1 MLVLSD
7 NNITKLLNSSFEV
20 YPLIKSLDISLNDV
34 RAIESAAFYPLMGL
48 MYLDLSFNPRLV
60 LPATGV
66 FMMSSQLSILDLTAS
81 YTTSLPNDILK
92 WIPHLYCAD
101 LSFNQLSF
109 INLSSC
115 GMADTVDMRGN
126 QLHNLTAKDFTFLCH
141 TDTLDL
147 RFNPIKSVDP
157 DVIASLHVRSLMLG
171 GYRLSDEVLAN
182 IILGISK
189 SDIKL
194 LKIEYGS
201 VGAFPKGFFDPLSDS
216 SLSVLEFNGNEL
228 KSLHPLIFS
237 NLTKVRN
244 FRFSDNKLP
253 IDEVQPD
260 FFDGMNALKVLAI
273 NDNKVRQINPHNQ
286 IWTVDLSEFDLSGN
300 LFTEISA
307 SVFRGLGSLTFL
319 DMSRN
324 ELLSV
329 FELTAFSGLDNIQSI
344 NLTGSRLTVLELYT
358 PILRSLSLN
367 SLRSD
372 SLPLRPGKSFQHLQ
386 SLVKLDM
393 KDSRLD
399 IWNIWSAYRNESL
412 FDGLLHLNHL
422 DLSSNDFLHSSSIF
436 RFIPETLCFTRA
448 KIRLLRYYKSISS
461 CLLGVGIASEVEFE
475 RKQHPAYS

>member
-1 MLVLSD
+1 MANRSILYPLLVACLLVSSSFQSLHRHDGDSAMPFLPLDVDKSFHGCDQNLELKEAACSDKGLDTVPQNLSEDTEILVLSD

-20 YPLIKSLDISLNDV
+20 YPLIKSLDITLNDV

-66 FMMSSQLSILDLTAS
+66 FMMSSQLSILDLAAS

-92 WIPHLYCAD
+92 WIPHLYYAD

-171 GYRLSDEVLAN
+171 GYRFSDEVLAN

-194 LKIEYGS
+194 LKIEYCS

-216 SLSVLEFNGNEL
+216 SLSVLEFNGNNL
-228 KSLHPLIFS
+228 TSLHPLVFS

-273 NDNKVRQINPHNQ
+273 NDNKVY
-286 IWTVDLSEFDLSGN
+286 SGN
-300 LFTEISA
+300 
-307 SVFRGLGSLTFL
+307 
-319 DMSRN
+319 
-324 ELLSV
+324 
-329 FELTAFSGLDNIQSI
+329 
-344 NLTGSRLTVLELYT
+344 
-358 PILRSLSLN
+358 
-367 SLRSD
+367 
-372 SLPLRPGKSFQHLQ
+372 
-386 SLVKLDM
+386 
-393 KDSRLD
+393 
-399 IWNIWSAYRNESL
+399 SL
-412 FDGLLHLNHL
+412 F
-422 DLSSNDFLHSSSIF
+422 
-436 RFIPETLCFTRA
+436 
-448 KIRLLRYYKSISS
+448 YKS
-461 CLLGVGIASEVEFE
+461 
-475 RKQHPAYS
+475 